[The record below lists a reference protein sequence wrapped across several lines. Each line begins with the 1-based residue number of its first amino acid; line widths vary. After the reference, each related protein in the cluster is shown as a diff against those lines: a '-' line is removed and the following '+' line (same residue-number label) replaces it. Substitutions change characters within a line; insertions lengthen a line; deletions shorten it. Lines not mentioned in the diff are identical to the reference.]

1 MTAEPWYWI
10 VFTVLAAAAQ
20 TGRNAMQR
28 DLTTRLGTIGAT
40 LVRFMYGLPFAILA
54 CALILGMTGS
64 SVPIPPSGSLSWALI
79 GAVAQILATMLLLAA
94 MQGRSFVVAIALSKI
109 EPVWVGL
116 FSLVLLGEMLELE
129 LGLAIVLATSGV
141 LAVSWPERGTP
152 WALRP
157 VLMGVG
163 SGAMFGVSAIGFRG
177 AILGI
182 PDADFASA
190 ASLMLVVSMSVQ
202 TVMLC
207 AWLRIIYP
215 GTLTAVI
222 AAWRPSLL
230 TGALAAAAS
239 LCWFLAFALESAARV
254 RTLALVEL
262 IFAHL
267 LSRRL
272 FGQGISS
279 RERLGLA
286 LLVIGVVIVL
296 STGWKDRIG

>member
-10 VFTVLAAAAQ
+10 VFTILAAAAQ

-28 DLTTRLGTIGAT
+28 DLTVRLGTIGAT
-40 LVRFMYGLPFAILA
+40 LVRFMYGLPFAVLA
-54 CALILGMTGS
+54 CALIHGLTS
-64 SVPIPPSGSLSWALI
+64 SVLPIPSMVSVGWALV
-79 GAVAQILATMLLLAA
+79 GAIAQILATMLLLAA

-116 FSLVLLGEMLELE
+116 FSLVLLGEVLELE

-141 LAVSWPERGTP
+141 LAVSWPERGTR

-163 SGAMFGVSAIGFRG
+163 SGAMFGISSIGFRG
-177 AILGI
+177 AILAI
-182 PDADFASA
+182 PDTGFASA
-190 ASLMLVVSMSVQ
+190 ASLMLVLSMSVQ

-207 AWLRIIYP
+207 AWLRIAYP

-272 FGQGISS
+272 FRQGISS
-279 RERLGLA
+279 LERLGLV
-286 LLVIGVVIVL
+286 LLVIGVLIVL
-296 STGWKDRIG
+296 STGWSSGIG